1 MHFLVDNY
9 VIIKYASR
17 EKMKNYC
24 ILVNKNLQIEN
35 LARRFSFLKTCFL
48 TFRPVYQVCN
58 YLV

>member
-1 MHFLVDNY
+1 M
-9 VIIKYASR
+9 

-24 ILVNKNLQIEN
+24 ILVNKNLQLEN
-35 LARRFSFLKTCFL
+35 LARRFPFLKTCFL